1 MFLYVLSTE
10 AVGSFVSTE
19 SGEFIYFLN
28 KEKNGRCNLIGPK
41 WTIE

>member
-28 KEKNGRCNLIGPK
+28 KEKTEDVNLLGPK